1 MGLIAREAESRG
13 IPSVS
18 LSSAWTISRS
28 VNPPRMVYL
37 DFPLGHT
44 AGRANDVQSQRA
56 VVMAALQL
64 LEEARQPGSPVPMRH
79 RWSGDD
85 AWKDT
90 VMRPK
95 INGDSGEIFDDDRV
109 ERLATPQYQSS
120 ADADRVTEN
129 CRTCVWLEE

>member
-1 MGLIAREAESRG
+1 M
-13 IPSVS
+13 S

-28 VNPPRMVYL
+28 VNPPRLVYL

-56 VVMAALQL
+56 VVMAALRL
-64 LEEARQPGSPVPMRH
+64 LEEARQPSSTVTLSE

-95 INGDSGEIFDDDRV
+95 VNGNGARGEVFDDARV

-120 ADADRVTEN
+120 ADAGLATAD

>member
-1 MGLIAREAESRG
+1 
-13 IPSVS
+13 
-18 LSSAWTISRS
+18 
-28 VNPPRMVYL
+28 MVYL

-64 LEEARQPGSPVPMRH
+64 LEVGASAGQYRKQCAIVGLAMN
-79 RWSGDD
+79 

-129 CRTCVWLEE
+129 CRTCVLARRVEPASTLSFSNQMAQTAIFDIA

>member
-1 MGLIAREAESRG
+1 
-13 IPSVS
+13 
-18 LSSAWTISRS
+18 
-28 VNPPRMVYL
+28 
-37 DFPLGHT
+37 
-44 AGRANDVQSQRA
+44 
-56 VVMAALQL
+56 MAALRL
-64 LEEARQPGSPVPMRH
+64 LEEARQPSSTVTLSE

-95 INGDSGEIFDDDRV
+95 VNGNGTRGEVFDDDRV

-120 ADADRVTEN
+120 ADAGLATAD